1 MMTLD
6 DDCNGCIG
14 DNLGKVDDFADA
26 CLQAHSQRFLHQSPP
41 RRGGFVFVFVFG
53 LTSPTLLYS
62 SGCQATLA
70 RLLLPV
76 EGFVFLLAASDFL
89 EELVKEE
96 NSLIWVENPLT
107 RFISKPCKI

>member
-14 DNLGKVDDFADA
+14 DNLGKADDFDA
-26 CLQAHSQRFLHQSPP
+26 CLQAHSQRFLHQSLP
-41 RRGGFVFVFVFG
+41 RRGGFVFVFVFVFG

-76 EGFVFLLAASDFL
+76 EGFVILFL
-89 EELVKEE
+89 EELAKEE
-96 NSLIWVENPLT
+96 KSLRWVENPLT
-107 RFISKPCKI
+107 RFTSKPWKI